1 MKKLEIIADELFNKI
16 RGRYPKVTLGDSES
30 TIVNDPSSARFFEFE
45 VAPDRKV
52 NITLDEEALTM
63 LFNNNLFSEDESIQ
77 RKGWFGFMK
86 ELRQFARK
94 RMLTFDTRDITKSNL
109 DKRDFAYLSKEKSGD
124 KQMSESKMYGTS
136 QTSYQN
142 VGNARLVVKHSEP
155 IGETG
160 NRNSKINAIY
170 IESGQGEKFKYPFKH
185 MNGARAAATHVSEGG
200 NLYDDIGKHI
210 VSLSEELSKLRKF
223 KTYMNRSNVMAEG
236 LGGYLDVV
244 NTRIDTVK
252 ETVAKLQRPNYY
264 KTFVENFAPNTTE
277 DVPEDIQTDWID
289 QLTIKQFNEELK
301 GVFPYIYKLVSEA
314 NAVKE
319 LGPEDLLGEAED
331 DNKQDNGTDKMDVTD
346 ADKKA
351 NTPAYKKMKAGDK
364 RYNDKTTKESLELD
378 DIDLAFEQMM
388 GQFGDHVCEE
398 CGNPSWKVAVE
409 SEKQKGVDGK
419 VCWKGYKRMG
429 TKKKGGKTVDN
440 CVKIKDDINEE
451 VDKSALEA
459 WWNKYS
465 KYQGSNGDDLP
476 GGMFRGYTDTGI
488 LTDGV
493 EDNELSDA
501 IEKLGGDRNEAEEK
515 LFKDSK
521 LFSELLPITDA
532 MQKEYTK
539 IMGVPAID
547 EDNVEDAIKILGSE
561 ITGFDVANEGE
572 EDKEYDPRRVKADV
586 VKHLVNIHNDAKKD
600 DGYTSEPMHFQL
612 GNLLHDMDMAGYM
625 NSDYPDIEKLF
636 HMGIDKKK
644 DYKVDMDMLKKAYAN
659 AKNLDGDSNEGN
671 AYSGAV
677 EEGINAEL
685 LGDLQSGLEDAKAG
699 NDMADFIADEIGDY
713 IRSGIEEM
721 GEEEWQNSVEGQA
734 LAELDPTDSPEAQ
747 AQGFQKAINIL
758 KQNEGNAYAQKVR
771 QAKMNGKKKGDKIDG
786 PDGDKITLEKDKK
799 TPLGEFIL
807 SYFDRETGQFPKGE
821 TAVLTMVEKD
831 YGDEYVVPASKFIE
845 SIFKTYEAFG
855 TSEAPIEQEEAS
867 DLQRI
872 RDLAGL

>member
-1 MKKLEIIADELFNKI
+1 
-16 RGRYPKVTLGDSES
+16 
-30 TIVNDPSSARFFEFE
+30 
-45 VAPDRKV
+45 
-52 NITLDEEALTM
+52 
-63 LFNNNLFSEDESIQ
+63 
-77 RKGWFGFMK
+77 
-86 ELRQFARK
+86 
-94 RMLTFDTRDITKSNL
+94 
-109 DKRDFAYLSKEKSGD
+109 
-124 KQMSESKMYGTS
+124 MYGTS

-160 NRNSKINAIY
+160 NRNSKIHAIY
-170 IESGQGEKFKYPFKH
+170 IESANGEKFKYPFKH

-244 NTRIDTVK
+244 NERIDTVK
-252 ETVAKLQRPNYY
+252 ETVAKLQKQNYY
-264 KTFVENFAPNTTE
+264 KNFVENFAPANTE
-277 DVPEDIQTDWID
+277 EVPEDIQSDWID
-289 QLTIKQFNEELK
+289 QLTIRQFNEELK

-319 LGPEDLLGEAED
+319 LGPEDLLDETTSESDYQAKKKELQRIQNDPHTSKDEELKKELMKRKAELE
-331 DNKQDNGTDKMDVTD
+331 
-346 ADKKA
+346 
-351 NTPAYKKMKAGDK
+351 
-364 RYNDKTTKESLELD
+364 RTKESVELD

-451 VDKSALEA
+451 ADKSALEA

-465 KYQGSNGDDLP
+465 KYEGQNGDDLP
-476 GGMFRGYTDTGI
+476 GGMFRAYTDTGI

-493 EDNELSDA
+493 EANELSDA
-501 IEKLGGDRNEAEEK
+501 IEKLGGDRSEAENK
-515 LFKDSK
+515 LFGDDS
-521 LFSELLPITDA
+521 LFSKLLPITDA

-561 ITGFDVANEGE
+561 ITGFDVA
-572 EDKEYDPRRVKADV
+572 D
-586 VKHLVNIHNDAKKD
+586 
-600 DGYTSEPMHFQL
+600 
-612 GNLLHDMDMAGYM
+612 
-625 NSDYPDIEKLF
+625 
-636 HMGIDKKK
+636 
-644 DYKVDMDMLKKAYAN
+644 
-659 AKNLDGDSNEGN
+659 
-671 AYSGAV
+671 
-677 EEGINAEL
+677 
-685 LGDLQSGLEDAKAG
+685 
-699 NDMADFIADEIGDY
+699 
-713 IRSGIEEM
+713 
-721 GEEEWQNSVEGQA
+721 
-734 LAELDPTDSPEAQ
+734 
-747 AQGFQKAINIL
+747 
-758 KQNEGNAYAQKVR
+758 EGNAYAHKVR
-771 QAKMNGKKKGDKIDG
+771 QAKMNGKKKGDEIDG
-786 PDGDKITLEKDKK
+786 PDGEKIKLEKDEK

-831 YGDEYVVPASKFIE
+831 YGDEYVKPASKFIE
-845 SIFKTYEAFG
+845 SIYKTFEAYG
-855 TSEAPIEQEEAS
+855 ENQAPIEQEEPS
-867 DLQRI
+867 ELERI

>member
-16 RGRYPKVTLGDSES
+16 RGRYPKITLGDSDS
-30 TIVNDPSSARFFEFE
+30 TIVNDPKTARFFEFE

-52 NITLDEEALTM
+52 NVTLDEESLTM
-63 LFNNNLFSEDESIQ
+63 LYNNNLFDESETTQ
-77 RKGWFGFMK
+77 RKGWFDFLK

-109 DKRDFAYLSKEKSGD
+109 DKRDYAYLSQEKSGD
-124 KQMSESKMYGTS
+124 KQMSESRMYGTS

-160 NRNSKINAIY
+160 NRNSKIHAIY
-170 IESGQGEKFKYPFKH
+170 IESANGEKFKYPFKH

-244 NTRIDTVK
+244 NERIDTVK
-252 ETVAKLQRPNYY
+252 ETVAKLQKQNYY
-264 KTFVENFAPNTTE
+264 KNFVENFAPANTE
-277 DVPEDIQTDWID
+277 EVPEDIQSDWID
-289 QLTIKQFNEELK
+289 QLTIRQFNEELK

-319 LGPEDLLGEAED
+319 LGPEDLLDETTSESDYQA
-331 DNKQDNGTDKMDVTD
+331 
-346 ADKKA
+346 KKKELQRIQ
-351 NTPAYKKMKAGDK
+351 NDPHTSKDEELKKELMRRKDELEK
-364 RYNDKTTKESLELD
+364 TKESVELD

-440 CVKIKDDINEE
+440 CVKIKDDITFEGGMKQAEIEVQDWFEE
-451 VDKSALEA
+451 F
-459 WWNKYS
+459 NKY
-465 KYQGSNGDDLP
+465 KGTNGDDLAQ
-476 GGMFRGYTDTGI
+476 GWIRATLDTGI
-488 LTDGV
+488 MADAYNEDEVEAFNKMKGYEGLDADWQDG
-493 EDNELSDA
+493 DHADFTSNKSGA
-501 IEKLGGDRNEAEEK
+501 SPITAKM
-515 LFKDSK
+515 
-521 LFSELLPITDA
+521 FSEINS
-532 MQKEYTK
+532 
-539 IMGVPAID
+539 IMKKYGID
-547 EDNVEDAIKILGSE
+547 EEDVDTMS
-561 ITGFDVANEGE
+561 
-572 EDKEYDPRRVKADV
+572 KADDPSYG
-586 VKHLVNIHNDAKKD
+586 K
-600 DGYTSEPMHFQL
+600 P
-612 GNLLHDMDMAGYM
+612 DMRD
-625 NSDYPDIEKLF
+625 
-636 HMGIDKKK
+636 
-644 DYKVDMDMLKKAYAN
+644 
-659 AKNLDGDSNEGN
+659 
-671 AYSGAV
+671 
-677 EEGINAEL
+677 
-685 LGDLQSGLEDAKAG
+685 
-699 NDMADFIADEIGDY
+699 
-713 IRSGIEEM
+713 
-721 GEEEWQNSVEGQA
+721 
-734 LAELDPTDSPEAQ
+734 
-747 AQGFQKAINIL
+747 
-758 KQNEGNAYAQKVR
+758 EGNAYANAVR
-771 QAKMNGKKKGDKIDG
+771 QAKKDGKKKGDEIDG
-786 PDGDKITLEKDKK
+786 PDGEKIKLEKDEK

-831 YGDEYVVPASKFIE
+831 YGDEYVKPASKFIE
-845 SIFKTYEAFG
+845 SIYKTFEAYGQNEDMKKDMAHMKDLVKGVFKNPLKGDKVAKKINKKHG
-855 TSEAPIEQEEAS
+855 KDLAGRDIEQNEAE
-867 DLQRI
+867 LNRI

>member
-16 RGRYPKVTLGDSES
+16 RGRYPKITLGDSDS
-30 TIVNDPSSARFFEFE
+30 TIVNDPKTARFFEFE

-52 NITLDEEALTM
+52 NVTLDEESLTM
-63 LFNNNLFSEDESIQ
+63 LYNNNLFDESETTQ
-77 RKGWFGFMK
+77 RKGWFDFLK

-109 DKRDFAYLSKEKSGD
+109 DKRDYAYLSQEKSGD
-124 KQMSESKMYGTS
+124 KQMSESRMYGTS

-160 NRNSKINAIY
+160 NRNSKIHAIY
-170 IESGQGEKFKYPFKH
+170 IESANGEKFKYPFKH

-244 NTRIDTVK
+244 NERIDTVK
-252 ETVAKLQRPNYY
+252 ETVAKLQKQSYY
-264 KTFVENFAPNTTE
+264 KNFVENFAPANTE
-277 DVPEDIQTDWID
+277 EVPEDIQSDWID
-289 QLTIKQFNEELK
+289 QLTIRQFNEELK

-319 LGPEDLLGEAED
+319 LGPEDLLDETTSESDYQA
-331 DNKQDNGTDKMDVTD
+331 
-346 ADKKA
+346 KKKELQRIQ
-351 NTPAYKKMKAGDK
+351 NDPHTSKDEELKKELMRRKDELEK
-364 RYNDKTTKESLELD
+364 TKESVELD

-440 CVKIKDDINEE
+440 CVKIKDDITFEGGMKQAEIEVQDWFEE
-451 VDKSALEA
+451 F
-459 WWNKYS
+459 NKY
-465 KYQGSNGDDLP
+465 KGTNGDDLAQ
-476 GGMFRGYTDTGI
+476 GWIRATLDTGI
-488 LTDGV
+488 MADAYNEDEVEAFNKMKGYEGLDADWQDG
-493 EDNELSDA
+493 DHADFTSNKSGA
-501 IEKLGGDRNEAEEK
+501 SPITAKM
-515 LFKDSK
+515 
-521 LFSELLPITDA
+521 FSEINS
-532 MQKEYTK
+532 
-539 IMGVPAID
+539 IMKKYGID
-547 EDNVEDAIKILGSE
+547 EEDVDTMS
-561 ITGFDVANEGE
+561 
-572 EDKEYDPRRVKADV
+572 KADDPSYG
-586 VKHLVNIHNDAKKD
+586 K
-600 DGYTSEPMHFQL
+600 P
-612 GNLLHDMDMAGYM
+612 DMRD
-625 NSDYPDIEKLF
+625 
-636 HMGIDKKK
+636 
-644 DYKVDMDMLKKAYAN
+644 
-659 AKNLDGDSNEGN
+659 EGN
-671 AYSGAV
+671 AYV
-677 EEGINAEL
+677 NA
-685 LGDLQSGLEDAKAG
+685 
-699 NDMADFIADEIGDY
+699 
-713 IRSGIEEM
+713 
-721 GEEEWQNSVEGQA
+721 
-734 LAELDPTDSPEAQ
+734 
-747 AQGFQKAINIL
+747 
-758 KQNEGNAYAQKVR
+758 VR
-771 QAKMNGKKKGDKIDG
+771 QAKKDGKKKGDEIDG
-786 PDGDKITLEKDKK
+786 PDGEKIKLEKDEK

-831 YGDEYVVPASKFIE
+831 YGDEYVKPASKFIE
-845 SIFKTYEAFG
+845 SIYKTFEAYGQNEDMKKDMAHMKDLVKGVFKNPLKGDKVAKKINKKHG
-855 TSEAPIEQEEAS
+855 KDLAGRDIEQNETE
-867 DLQRI
+867 LNRI

>member
-45 VAPDRKV
+45 VAPDKKV

-264 KTFVENFAPNTTE
+264 KTFVENFAPNATE
-277 DVPEDIQTDWID
+277 EVPEDVQTDWID

-346 ADKKA
+346 ADKKL
-351 NTPAYKKMKAGDK
+351 NSPAYKKMKAGDK
-364 RYNDKTTKESLELD
+364 RYNDKTTKESLDE
-378 DIDLAFEQMM
+378 IDSAFEEMM
-388 GQFGDHVCEE
+388 GQFSEYACED
-398 CGNPSWKVAVE
+398 CGNLNWTTLGMTEEEIEEGERHGNSKIYD
-409 SEKQKGVDGK
+409 K
-419 VCWKGYKRMG
+419 CWKGYSKVKG
-429 TKKKGGKTVDN
+429 KKAG
-440 CVKIKDDINEE
+440 EP
-451 VDKSALEA
+451 
-459 WWNKYS
+459 
-465 KYQGSNGDDLP
+465 GSC
-476 GGMFRGYTDTGI
+476 
-488 LTDGV
+488 
-493 EDNELSDA
+493 
-501 IEKLGGDRNEAEEK
+501 KK
-515 LFKDSK
+515 
-521 LFSELLPITDA
+521 
-532 MQKEYTK
+532 
-539 IMGVPAID
+539 
-547 EDNVEDAIKILGSE
+547 
-561 ITGFDVANEGE
+561 NEGE
-572 EDKEYDPRRVKADV
+572 ED
-586 VKHLVNIHNDAKKD
+586 
-600 DGYTSEPMHFQL
+600 
-612 GNLLHDMDMAGYM
+612 
-625 NSDYPDIEKLF
+625 
-636 HMGIDKKK
+636 
-644 DYKVDMDMLKKAYAN
+644 
-659 AKNLDGDSNEGN
+659 
-671 AYSGAV
+671 
-677 EEGINAEL
+677 AE
-685 LGDLQSGLEDAKAG
+685 
-699 NDMADFIADEIGDY
+699 
-713 IRSGIEEM
+713 
-721 GEEEWQNSVEGQA
+721 
-734 LAELDPTDSPEAQ
+734 
-747 AQGFQKAINIL
+747 
-758 KQNEGNAYAQKVR
+758 EGNAYAHAVKK
-771 QAKMNGKKKGDKIDG
+771 AKMNGKKKGDEIDG
-786 PDGDKITLEKDKK
+786 PDGDKIKIEKDEK

-845 SIFKTYEAFG
+845 SIFKTFEAFG
-855 TSEAPIEQEEAS
+855 TSEAPFEQEEAS
-867 DLQRI
+867 DVQRI